1 MRTRHTGIFSGK
13 GSRARF
19 GGYARP
25 VTSTTPA
32 GGPIARLRG
41 AIDVL
46 YREAIKFGVIG
57 LLAFIIDMGTFNLL
71 RHTVLDNKP
80 TAAVIIS
87 ASIATFFA
95 WIGNRTWTFRHRRN
109 RPAHHEAALFAGTN
123 GVALLI
129 QAAAVAFSNY
139 VLDLDSLAADNVAKV
154 VGIGLGTLFR
164 FWSYRRFVFAGEPI
178 DVDQSPLAD
187 LHASGRGDDNR

>member
-1 MRTRHTGIFSGK
+1 MRTRHTGMIW
-13 GSRARF
+13 SRDAIARN

-32 GGPIARLRG
+32 KGPIARLRG

-57 LLAFIIDMGTFNLL
+57 LVAFVIDMGSFNLL
-71 RHTVLDNKP
+71 RHTVLENKP

-87 ASIATFFA
+87 ASIATAFA
-95 WIGNRTWTFRHRRN
+95 WVGNRAWTFRHRRN

-123 GVALLI
+123 GVALAI

-139 VLDLDSLAADNVAKV
+139 VLGFESLTADNIAKV

-164 FWSYRRFVFAGEPI
+164 FWAYRRFVFAGEPI
-178 DVDQSPLAD
+178 DVDTSPLSD
-187 LHASGRGDDNR
+187 RT

>member
-1 MRTRHTGIFSGK
+1 MRTRHTGICSAK
-13 GSRARF
+13 GSAARF
-19 GGYARP
+19 DGYARP

-32 GGPIARLRG
+32 RGPIARLRG

-46 YREAIKFGVIG
+46 YREVIKFGVIG
-57 LLAFIIDMGTFNLL
+57 VFAFVIDMGSFNLL
-71 RHTVLDNKP
+71 RHTVLEDKP

-87 ASIATFFA
+87 ASIATAFA
-95 WIGNRTWTFRHRRN
+95 WVGNRAWTFRHRRS

-129 QAAAVAFSNY
+129 QAAAVACSNY
-139 VLDLDSLAADNVAKV
+139 VLGYESLTADNVAKV

-164 FWSYRRFVFAGEPI
+164 FWAYRRFVFAGEPI

-187 LHASGRGDDNR
+187 LKGRPENRAH